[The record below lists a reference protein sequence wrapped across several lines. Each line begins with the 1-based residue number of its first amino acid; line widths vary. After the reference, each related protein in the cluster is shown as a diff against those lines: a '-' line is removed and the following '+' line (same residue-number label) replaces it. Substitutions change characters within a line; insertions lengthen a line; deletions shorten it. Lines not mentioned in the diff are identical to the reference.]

1 MDEINH
7 RTKIKLQCQCFLNGD
22 AVFVCFF
29 KILCCYGVDSP
40 PMTPSDRNMACSQI
54 RNDRIYSPERASLI
68 NHYFHG
74 VVVIKLIVFS
84 VSAPT

>member
-22 AVFVCFF
+22 AVFVFF
-29 KILCCYGVDSP
+29 FFCVVTVLTVPQCP
-40 PMTPSDRNMACSQI
+40 PLTGTWPAPQMQ
-54 RNDRIYSPERASLI
+54 NDRIYSPERASLI
-68 NHYFHG
+68 NLYFHG
-74 VVVIKLIVFS
+74 VVVIKLFVFS